1 MFKTMPS
8 EKKVS
13 NGLGTEA
20 RTTRACVTHTPYAWS
35 LDFMR
40 ATACYFTNCSYEER
54 TPFGTL
60 AESINFKACT
70 NLFLS
75 ELTFLPILEVSTCV

>member
-1 MFKTMPS
+1 M
-8 EKKVS
+8 
-13 NGLGTEA
+13 A
-20 RTTRACVTHTPYAWS
+20 RTLRMNLQVGWVAEPRTRRVGYTGY
-35 LDFMR
+35 
-40 ATACYFTNCSYEER
+40 ACYFTNCSYKEL

-75 ELTFLPILEVSTCV
+75 ELTFLPILELSTCV